1 MIADE
6 ASMAAMM
13 RQMQA
18 GERAAVAAVLHS
30 CDDWLRRYF
39 RRKIAPDRLDDLVQ
53 GTLIS
58 LHQKRASYDPA
69 RPFYPWLAAIAR
81 YRWVDMLRMEY
92 RLAKAGAEDVCDD
105 RVGSGHDDAVLSRL
119 SLDTVMAH
127 LSTHQREA
135 IALVRIEGLTIRE
148 AADQTGQSES
158 LVKINIHRGLRKLA
172 ALVEGS
178 E

>member
-13 RQMQA
+13 RRMQA
-18 GERAAVAAVLHS
+18 GERAAVSAVLHS

-53 GTLIS
+53 ETLIS

-81 YRWVDMLRMEY
+81 YRWVDMLRTEY
-92 RLAKAGAEDVCDD
+92 RMAKSAAVDETDEG
-105 RVGSGHDDAVLSRL
+105 VGSGHDEAVLSRL
-119 SLDTVMAH
+119 SLDTIMCH
-127 LSTHQREA
+127 LSQSQRDA
-135 IALVRIEGLTIRE
+135 IALVRIDGLSIRE
-148 AADQTGQSES
+148 AADRTGQSEA
-158 LVKINIHRGLRKLA
+158 LVKVNIHRGLQKLA